1 MKKYIELFNTIRFV
15 LDQNQF
21 KKVVLLLSGF
31 IIIGVFEILGVISI
45 GPFIGVVANDE
56 IINNNIYLNNIYNYY
71 NFESKKT
78 FLIFLGLITISLV
91 IINSLLNIFFNRLI
105 IHFSQNQGYLI
116 EIKLLKKYLSQEYSF
131 FLNANSSQLTKNMLI
146 EVGRTVG
153 GIIMPSI
160 NLLSKSIVAGC
171 LFIFLFILNPK
182 ISLIIIL
189 IISGVYYLIFNIF
202 KRYLDKI
209 GKSTSDSIEHK
220 QRIISEIFL
229 NIKEI
234 ILHSLGEKFYKSY
247 KIFSK
252 KHAMNNY
259 RSESISII
267 PKYFVEA
274 VSFVIIISVILI
286 FIYQGQEGSY
296 VITFM
301 SVYIFAGFKI
311 LPLMQQI
318 YFYFSQIKYHSHAI
332 YNVKTSLKLID
343 SKKNVIS
350 KERFIFKKSF
360 SINGTFEFKSKKFT
374 LTLNNFIIKHNS
386 ILGITGPS
394 GSGKSTLSNIILGLI
409 PLKEGKIYIDDE
421 QINNNEIHK
430 WHNLIGYVPQ
440 SIYLSDDSIKNN
452 IAFGLNDDL
461 INEEQLINAA
471 KTAEIYD
478 FIMSLPNKFNTNVG
492 EKGIKLSGG
501 QIQRIGIARAL
512 YNNPE
517 VLIFDEAT
525 SSLDSNTEKQIM
537 ESIQTISINKTIV
550 IIAHRLNTL
559 ANCDNIIILENG
571 EIIKEGKYSELF

>member
-15 LDQNQF
+15 LDKNQF

-56 IINNNIYLNNIYNYY
+56 IINNNAYLNKIYNYFDF
-71 NFESKKT
+71 NSKKT
-78 FLIFLGLITISLV
+78 FLIFLGLITISFV

-105 IHFSQNQGYLI
+105 IHFSQNQGHLI
-116 EIKLLKKYLSQEYSF
+116 EIKLLKKYLSQEFYF

-160 NLLSKSIVAGC
+160 NLISKSIVAGC
-171 LFIFLFILNPK
+171 LFIFLFFLNPK
-182 ISLIIIL
+182 ISIIIIL

-202 KRYLDKI
+202 KKYLDKI
-209 GKSTSDSIEHK
+209 GESTSESIEHK

-234 ILHSLGEKFYKSY
+234 ILHSLGEKFYKSFTF
-247 KIFSK
+247 FSK

-259 RSESISII
+259 KSESISII

-332 YNVKTSLKLID
+332 YNIKTSLELIN
-343 SKKNVIS
+343 SKKNTIS

-360 SINGTFEFKSKKFT
+360 LINGKFEFKSKKFK
-374 LTLNNFIIKHNS
+374 LRLNNFIIKHNS

-409 PLKEGKIYIDDE
+409 PLKEGKIYIDDK

-430 WHNLIGYVPQ
+430 WQNLIGYVPQ
-440 SIYLSDDSIKNN
+440 SIYLSDDTIKNN
-452 IAFGLNDDL
+452 IAFGINDDL
-461 INEEQLINAA
+461 INEYQLINAA
-471 KTAEIYD
+471 KTAEIHD
-478 FIMSLPNKFNTNVG
+478 FIMSLPKQFNTNVG

-525 SSLDSNTEKQIM
+525 SSLDGNTEKQIM